1 MELYSIIKVTELKLV
16 VECDWIDVL
25 QVQNIDFDHQYERGR
40 ELPRI
45 AGMILDFSV
54 IKKGSDIGYFSGKP
68 VKLRD
73 RDNGRG
79 AENHLLQDSL
89 SQKLWKQ
96 VKPSLWS
103 ILGCNFIILMKV
115 KEERFCDV
123 TFTFPDSTAAG
134 HGQVVKAQ
142 KNALIANSPVF
153 EVNAVATN
161 VAGNFFLVPGPI

>member
-1 MELYSIIKVTELKLV
+1 MTQQIEPHLRLIVSGLRGTTMWNSTPSSRWVTQLTSV
-16 VECDWIDVL
+16 VELRLDWWCL
-25 QVQNIDFDHQYERGR
+25 TQVQNIDFDHQYERGR

-54 IKKGSDIGYFSGKP
+54 IKKGSEIGYFSGKP

-96 VKPSLWS
+96 V
-103 ILGCNFIILMKV
+103 
-115 KEERFCDV
+115 
-123 TFTFPDSTAAG
+123 
-134 HGQVVKAQ
+134 
-142 KNALIANSPVF
+142 
-153 EVNAVATN
+153 
-161 VAGNFFLVPGPI
+161 

>member
-1 MELYSIIKVTELKLV
+1 M
-16 VECDWIDVL
+16 
-25 QVQNIDFDHQYERGR
+25 
-40 ELPRI
+40 PRI

-103 ILGCNFIILMKV
+103 ILGCTSL
-115 KEERFCDV
+115 
-123 TFTFPDSTAAG
+123 
-134 HGQVVKAQ
+134 H
-142 KNALIANSPVF
+142 
-153 EVNAVATN
+153 
-161 VAGNFFLVPGPI
+161 

>member
-1 MELYSIIKVTELKLV
+1 M
-16 VECDWIDVL
+16 
-25 QVQNIDFDHQYERGR
+25 
-40 ELPRI
+40 PRI

-96 VKPSLWS
+96 VTDQVKS
-103 ILGCNFIILMKV
+103 ILGYNTITLIL
-115 KEERFCDV
+115 RSRRSGFV
-123 TFTFPDSTAAG
+123 T
-134 HGQVVKAQ
+134 
-142 KNALIANSPVF
+142 
-153 EVNAVATN
+153 
-161 VAGNFFLVPGPI
+161 

>member
-16 VECDWIDVL
+16 VECDCIGVL

-103 ILGCNFIILMKV
+103 ILGCTSL
-115 KEERFCDV
+115 
-123 TFTFPDSTAAG
+123 
-134 HGQVVKAQ
+134 H
-142 KNALIANSPVF
+142 
-153 EVNAVATN
+153 
-161 VAGNFFLVPGPI
+161 